1 MKLYTHNC
9 TPKPKMGKLVI
20 FLFALGYVLT
30 CVIVSLIA
38 FACFHYAQ
46 SVVGGI
52 SVILIFLFLTAI
64 IAVPII
70 DMEKA
75 YVEMKETEIYV
86 VDYFFGVKREKHIAL
101 SDITS
106 AEIKSGRSSKV
117 KGHRYGNF
125 GIEYIIFM
133 KDNKYLFKIIAFPE
147 NVEAFKQY
155 IK

>member
-1 MKLYTHNC
+1 MKLYTHNR
-9 TPKPKMGKLVI
+9 TPKHERSKLVI
-20 FLFALGYVLT
+20 FLFALGYILT
-30 CVIVSLIA
+30 CVIVGLIA
-38 FACFHYAQ
+38 FVCFYYAQ
-46 SVVGGI
+46 SIVGSI
-52 SVILIFLFLTAI
+52 TVILIFLILTAI

-86 VDYFFGVKREKHIAL
+86 ADYFFGIKREKHIAL

-106 AEIKSGRSSKV
+106 AEIKSGWSLKV
-117 KGHRYGNF
+117 KGRRYSNF
-125 GIEYIIFM
+125 GIEYIIFK

-147 NVEAFKQY
+147 NVEVFKQY